1 MMITGPTPRRTV
13 LKATGLAALGAAV
26 SACAGRRAGSLVWP
40 EPPRRLARVHVSED
54 RIIRTVVGLRPFRPS
69 GFVVRTEKLGDTTV
83 VHNYGHG
90 GGGITLSWGTSE
102 LAVDEAW
109 KTGEK
114 RFAVLG
120 CGAVGLATA
129 RLLQQRGAEVTIYAK
144 DLPPYTTS
152 NIAGGQWSPTS
163 VMAADRRTSESDA
176 LLARTARL
184 SHRSFQRLPAAE
196 FGIRWLEN
204 YVLSDEPLREWWEQS
219 LVRDLY
225 PESRELRP
233 HEHPFP
239 ARYARRFT
247 TMLIEPPIYLGAM
260 VRDVRLAGGRIV
272 VRDLKSREEI
282 EGLSEPVAVNC
293 TGLGAK
299 SLFGDEELGPVK
311 GQLTFLLPQAEV
323 DYIVIADGLYMF
335 PRRDGILLGGTF
347 EHDNW
352 SLEVDEGARQRIVA
366 GHRALFE
373 GMRQTGG
380 SS

>member
-1 MMITGPTPRRTV
+1 MVILGPTPRRAM
-13 LKATGLAALGAAV
+13 LKATGLAALGAGL
-26 SACAGRRAGSLVWP
+26 SACAGRRGGSLAWR
-40 EPPRRLARVHVSED
+40 EPPRRFARVHVSED

-69 GFVVRTEKLGDTTV
+69 GFVVRTEKLGETTV

-120 CGAVGLATA
+120 CGAVGLAAA
-129 RLLQQRGAEVTIYAK
+129 RLLQLRGAEVTIYAK

-152 NIAGGQWSPTS
+152 NVAGGQWTPTS
-163 VMAADRRTSESDA
+163 VMSPDRRTTESDQ
-176 LLARTARL
+176 LLARASRL
-184 SHRSFQRLPAAE
+184 SYRSFQRLPAAE

-204 YVLSDEPLREWWEQS
+204 YVVSDEPLPEWWEQG
-219 LVRDLY
+219 LIRDLY
-225 PESRELRP
+225 PEWRELRP
-233 HEHPFP
+233 PEHPFA

-247 TMLIEPPIYLGAM
+247 TMLIEPPIYLSAM

-272 VRDLKSREEI
+272 VRDLKSREEVL
-282 EGLSEPVAVNC
+282 GLSEPVVINC

-299 SLFGDEELGPVK
+299 GLFGDEELEPVK

-347 EHDNW
+347 EHGNW
-352 SLEVDEGARQRIVA
+352 SLDVDEAVRQRIVA

-373 GMRQTGG
+373 GMR
-380 SS
+380 